1 MGDDGEREKLSWAEI
16 DKRRDKARTSYSPQG
31 DGHPRG
37 RRAQERAARE
47 SRDALVQADAL
58 FSADPG
64 GEEGAALAKAV
75 RDAHGTPELESA
87 CRTYMAELGVP
98 TAVDLLSIML
108 DTGQTEIMIAALE
121 KLFALKQKGKLEITG
136 GLKAQLRLLAQ
147 EPNDD
152 VAGLSEDLLSQ

>member
-16 DKRRDKARTSYSPQG
+16 DKRRDKARTSHSPPG
-31 DGHPRG
+31 DSHPRG

-47 SRDALVQADAL
+47 SRDALAQADAL
-58 FSADPG
+58 FSGDPG

-75 RDAHGTPELESA
+75 RDAHGTPELEPA
-87 CRTYMAELGVP
+87 CRAYMAALGVP
-98 TAVDLLSIML
+98 AAADLLSIML
-108 DTGQTEIMIAALE
+108 DTGQTDLMIAALE
-121 KLFALKQKGKLEITG
+121 QLFALKQTGKLEMTG

-152 VAGLSEDLLSQ
+152 VAGLSEDLLAQ